1 MATSSNQREC
11 FTMNEIFVKKVCSGT
26 VIFREGEKGECMY
39 HLRSGKAGV
48 YVRYGKRNEK
58 LLTVI
63 SAEDANPYFG
73 EMALVDSSPRS
84 ATVVALE
91 NCEVGEVPAH
101 SLNFYFREHPQLILG
116 MLRRMSDRLRNLTDD
131 YMDACHVI
139 AEQQAEKQPD
149 SEMMKTIKKYTA
161 IFDEDASG
169 AQLVALDAPIN
180 QNKAPAAFSDTV
192 SSKESVLEAKKFPA
206 GTVIFKEGDVERLM
220 YEVMSGQVAI
230 VADHGLPTEKKLTVL
245 SADSNRF
252 LGEMGLIDNVARSA
266 TAVAETDCILL
277 PIDIAQANA
286 YFMDDPRLMLALM
299 HQMSDRIRKMTT
311 DYADAIK
318 TIQANEKYK
327 NDGSRPEW
335 LTSNLKKFASLWA
348 DFGRR

>member
-1 MATSSNQREC
+1 
-11 FTMNEIFVKKVCSGT
+11 MNEIFVKKVCSGT
-26 VIFREGEKGECMY
+26 VVFREGEKGDCMY
-39 HLRSGKAGV
+39 HLRSGKVGV
-48 YVRYGKRNEK
+48 YVNYSKRNEK
-58 LLTVI
+58 LLAVI
-63 SAEDANPYFG
+63 AAEDANPYFG
-73 EMALVDSSPRS
+73 EMALVDKSPRS

-91 NCEVGEVPAH
+91 NCEIGEVPAH

-116 MLRRMSDRLRNLTDD
+116 MLRRMSDRLRTLTDD

-169 AQLVALDAPIN
+169 AQLVALDAPIR
-180 QNKAPAAFSDTV
+180 QNTETFSFPESVSAKDT
-192 SSKESVLEAKKFPA
+192 VLEARKFPA
-206 GTVIFKEGDVERLM
+206 GTVIFKEGDVERRM

-245 SADSNRF
+245 SADTNRF

-277 PIDIAQANA
+277 PIDVAQANA
-286 YFMDDPRLMLALM
+286 YFMDDPHLMLALM
-299 HQMSDRIRKMTT
+299 RQMSDRIRKMTA
-311 DYADAIK
+311 DYTDAIK
-318 TIQANEKYK
+318 TIQANEKYQNGGK
-327 NDGSRPEW
+327 PEW